1 MKTILGLVILSLAIA
16 SPVVAEQPLFVAY
29 PPVNHQTTANRIFL
43 VGTASPDGDV
53 LVNGKAIDRS
63 EAGHFAP
70 TFPLQL
76 GVNSF
81 TLRYQNQQINIKVTR
96 IDNKPKVPIG
106 LAFGQD
112 SLTPTVDMA
121 RLPGE
126 LICFSAIAPPNATV
140 SVKFADINIPLLPQ
154 SQTVE
159 LPPNSAAL
167 TAQNQ
172 PNSQS
177 VIGQYQGCAT
187 GESPGNLGQPEYQLT
202 MNDKIVTQRASGT
215 ISILNPVKLEVA
227 EVIVEA
233 GVARTGP
240 STDYSRLTPLP
251 KGTKATITAREGEWV
266 RLDYGAWIKGA
277 EVRIMPTPV
286 PPNSIIRSVSS
297 RQVEG
302 ATEVIFPLQN
312 PVPVS
317 VDQGDSTFSV
327 TLYNTTAQT
336 DTIRLDDNPLIKRL
350 DWQQIAPNQVQ
361 YKFKLKSEQQWGY
374 TLRYEGTSLILSLR
388 HPPKLGSGELGVGFL
403 PERQSNGNG
412 VKDGGLSDPN
422 ISNTNDLKPLAGI
435 TILLDP
441 GHGGAESGASG
452 PNGYL
457 EKDVNLAVSKLVQKQ
472 LIAKGATV
480 YMTREED
487 KDVSLVDRVK
497 MINEIK
503 PAIALSIHYN
513 SLPDSGDAINTKGI
527 GMFWYH
533 AQSHSLAMFLHNYLV
548 EKLDRPSYGVFWNNL
563 ALTRPHTAPSILLE
577 LGFMINPEEFEWITN
592 PQQQQKLANG
602 IADGV
607 TEWFATRQ

>member
-1 MKTILGLVILSLAIA
+1 MLSLALA

-29 PPVNHQTTANRIFL
+29 PPANHQTTADRIFL
-43 VGTASPDGDV
+43 VGTGSPDGEV
-53 LVNGKAIDRS
+53 LVNGNVIARS
-63 EAGHFAP
+63 NSGHFAP
-70 TFPLQL
+70 SFPLQL
-76 GVNSF
+76 GVNEF
-81 TLRYQNQQINIKVTR
+81 TLRYHNQQINIKVTR
-96 IDNKPKVPIG
+96 IDTKPKVPVG
-106 LAFGQD
+106 FAFGKD

-140 SVKFADINIPLLPQ
+140 SVKLADINIPLLPQ
-154 SQTVE
+154 SQIVD
-159 LPPNSAAL
+159 LPLNSAAL

-172 PNSQS
+172 PNAQS
-177 VIGQYQGCAT
+177 VIGQYQGCARA
-187 GESPGNLGQPEYQLT
+187 ESPGKLGQPEYQMT
-202 MNDKIVTQRASGT
+202 MNDKIVIQPASGT

-240 STDYSRLTPLP
+240 STDYSRMTPLP
-251 KGTKATITAREGEWV
+251 KGTKATVTGREGEWV
-266 RLDYGAWIKGA
+266 RLDYGAWIKGS
-277 EVRIMPTPV
+277 EVRIIPTPV
-286 PPNSIIRSVSS
+286 PPTSIIRSVSS

-317 VDQGDSTFSV
+317 VQQGDGTFTL

-350 DWQQIAPNQVQ
+350 DWQQIAPDRVEYRFNL
-361 YKFKLKSEQQWGY
+361 KFEQEWGY
-374 TLRYEGTSLILSLR
+374 SLRYEGTSLILSLR
-388 HPPKLGSGELGVGFL
+388 NPPKLGNGELGVG
-403 PERQSNGNG
+403 NGEISSRN
-412 VKDGGLSDPN
+412 S
-422 ISNTNDLKPLAGI
+422 SNTADLKPLSGI

-487 KDVSLVDRVK
+487 KDVSLADRVK

-563 ALTRPHTAPSILLE
+563 ALTRPHTAPSVLLE
-577 LGFMINPEEFEWITN
+577 LGFMINPEEFEWVTN
-592 PQQQQKLANG
+592 QQQQQKLASA

-607 TEWFATRQ
+607 TEWFSTRK

>member
-1 MKTILGLVILSLAIA
+1 MLSLAIA

-29 PPVNHQTTANRIFL
+29 PPVNHQTTADRIFL

-76 GVNSF
+76 GENSF
-81 TLRYQNQQINIKVTR
+81 SLRYHNQQINIKVTR
-96 IDNKPKVPIG
+96 IDNKPKVPVG

-126 LICFSAIAPPNATV
+126 LICFSAIAPQNATV

-177 VIGQYQGCAT
+177 ISGQYQGCAR

-202 MNDKIVTQRASGT
+202 MNDKIVTQPASGT
-215 ISILNPVKLEVA
+215 ILILNPVKFEVA

-240 STDYSRLTPLP
+240 STDYSRMTPLP

-277 EVRIMPTPV
+277 EVRIIPTPV

-388 HPPKLGSGELGVGFL
+388 HPPKLGSGELGVGN
-403 PERQSNGNG
+403 EVKEG
-412 VKDGGLSDPN
+412 VISSTN

-577 LGFMINPEEFEWITN
+577 LGFMINPDEFEWITN

-607 TEWFATRQ
+607 TEWFATRK